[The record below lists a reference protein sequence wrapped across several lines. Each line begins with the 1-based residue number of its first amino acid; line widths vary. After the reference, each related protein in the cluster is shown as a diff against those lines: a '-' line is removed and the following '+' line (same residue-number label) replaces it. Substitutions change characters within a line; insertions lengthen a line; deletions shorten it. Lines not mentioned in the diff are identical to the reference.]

1 MSKIDVV
8 RGEMMAAMKAKDK
21 ERKNVLS
28 SLLTA
33 LKNVQ
38 IDKREELTE
47 AEEDQVVLKLIKQS
61 KETLEM
67 TPADRQDIIDE
78 CNYTIKVLEEYA
90 PEMMDENKI
99 KEVIDGVLK
108 ELSIDKPSASDKGK
122 IMEVLMP
129 KVKGKADGGLV
140 NKILGGMLE

>member
-47 AEEDQVVLKLIKQS
+47 AEEDQVVLNLLNSQKKL
-61 KETLEM
+61 
-67 TPADRQDIIDE
+67 
-78 CNYTIKVLEEYA
+78 
-90 PEMMDENKI
+90 
-99 KEVIDGVLK
+99 LK
-108 ELSIDKPSASDKGK
+108 
-122 IMEVLMP
+122 
-129 KVKGKADGGLV
+129 
-140 NKILGGMLE
+140 